1 MSAPLIQLR
10 EVYLGFG
17 GYDIFQNIDLILN
30 ERERSCLVGRN
41 GSGKS
46 TLLKLIAGAIVPDA
60 GTVAV
65 QKGIKISLME
75 QDPDLSVFSTLGDF
89 ATSHLN
95 SDQGYKVE
103 AISTGLKL
111 NLQQDVKLASGGEI
125 RRAALAKI
133 IAESP
138 DLMLLD
144 EPTNHLDVE
153 SIKWLEIVLKNL
165 PCGVVIISH
174 DRAFLRSVSK
184 STLWLDRGIL
194 RRNEKSFADFED
206 WRDKTWTEEDARSH
220 KMRRRIKEESI
231 WAVEGIS
238 ARRKRNQGRLKALKQ
253 LKLEYSLQEK
263 RQTTAKMS
271 FQSGET
277 SGRKILEAQGISKNI
292 GGKQICSKFSVS
304 ISRGERI
311 AMVGANG
318 VGKTTLLNILFKDL
332 APDEGTIK
340 RGTNWIA
347 ASFEQNK
354 GSLDMDASLQ
364 ENLAGDPDIALPGRS
379 DQVLVKGV
387 PRHVVGYLKEFLFDP
402 SALRA
407 PVRSLSG
414 GEKSRLI
421 LAKLMAKTS
430 NLLLLD
436 EPTNDLDIETLDLL
450 QELLCEFDGT
460 ILLISHD
467 RDFVERVATRVLYFE
482 GNGKIIDFT
491 GGYESYLNKFLDDK
505 NSLESTVKSRKSK
518 NAMNLQENKKSVGLS
533 FTEQHRLSEIP
544 EEIERLE
551 LEIKKLEEFL
561 SIDDLYQSDQKKFD
575 KASSALVER
584 KLKMDKIME
593 EWLLL
598 EDKQNYGQL
607 S

>member
-1 MSAPLIQLR
+1 MFFASTIS
-10 EVYLGFG
+10 
-17 GYDIFQNIDLILN
+17 ISIILPTFD
-30 ERERSCLVGRN
+30 
-41 GSGKS
+41 KS
-46 TLLKLIAGAIVPDA
+46 
-60 GTVAV
+60 
-65 QKGIKISLME
+65 E
-75 QDPDLSVFSTLGDF
+75 
-89 ATSHLN
+89 
-95 SDQGYKVE
+95 
-103 AISTGLKL
+103 
-111 NLQQDVKLASGGEI
+111 
-125 RRAALAKI
+125 
-133 IAESP
+133 
-138 DLMLLD
+138 
-144 EPTNHLDVE
+144 
-153 SIKWLEIVLKNL
+153 
-165 PCGVVIISH
+165 
-174 DRAFLRSVSK
+174 
-184 STLWLDRGIL
+184 
-194 RRNEKSFADFED
+194 
-206 WRDKTWTEEDARSH
+206 
-220 KMRRRIKEESI
+220 
-231 WAVEGIS
+231 
-238 ARRKRNQGRLKALKQ
+238 
-253 LKLEYSLQEK
+253 QEK
-263 RQTTAKMS
+263 RQATAKMS

-318 VGKTTLLNILFKDL
+318 VGKTTLLNILFRDL

-340 RGTNWIA
+340 RGTNWIT

-354 GSLDMDASLQ
+354 GSLDVDASLQ

-379 DQVLVKGV
+379 DQILVKGV

-402 SALRA
+402 STLRA

-467 RDFVERVATRVLYFE
+467 RDFVERVATRVLFFE
-482 GNGKIIDFT
+482 GNGRIIDFT

-505 NSLESTVKSRKSK
+505 NSLDVTVKSRKPK
-518 NAMNLQENKKSVGLS
+518 KTMNFQENKKSAGLS

-575 KASSALVER
+575 KASGALAER

-598 EDKQNYGQL
+598 EDKQIYGQL

>member
-10 EVYLGFG
+10 EVCLGFG

-89 ATSHLN
+89 ATSRLN
-95 SDQGYKVE
+95 SNQGYKIE

-111 NLQQDVKLASGGEI
+111 NLQQEVKLASGGEI

-153 SIKWLEIVLKNL
+153 SIKWLETILKNL
-165 PCGVVIISH
+165 TCGVVIISH

-194 RRNEKSFADFED
+194 RRNERSFADFED
-206 WRDKTWTEEDARSH
+206 WRDKTWTEEDARNH
-220 KMRRRIKEESI
+220 KIRRRIKKESV

-253 LKLEYSLQEK
+253 LKLKYDMQEK
-263 RQTTAKMS
+263 RQSTAKMS
-271 FQSGET
+271 FHLGET

-304 ISRGERI
+304 IRRGERI

-318 VGKTTLLNILFKDL
+318 VGKTTLLNILFGDL

-340 RGTNWIA
+340 RGTNWIT

-354 GSLDMDASLQ
+354 GSLDMDASIQ
-364 ENLAGDPDIALPGRS
+364 ENLTGDPDIALPGRS

-402 SALRA
+402 STLTA

-467 RDFVERVATRVLYFE
+467 RDFVERVATRVLFFE
-482 GNGKIIDFT
+482 GNGRIVDFT

-505 NSLESTVKSRKSK
+505 NSLDVTVKSQKPK
-518 NAMNLQENKKSVGLS
+518 NVMNLRENKKSVGLS

-544 EEIERLE
+544 QEIERLE

-561 SIDDLYQSDQKKFD
+561 SIDGLYQSDQKKFD
-575 KASSALVER
+575 KASSALAER